1 MKKIVLKIGGM
12 SCSACSNGLEKYLN
26 KQKGIIHASVNLV
39 LAEAIIEYEDTLT
52 LDDINSI
59 IKQAGFKSL
68 GKYEEAKQKETKT
81 NHLTFICFSILS
93 IFVLYISM
101 SHMLNLP
108 TIYYFNME
116 IFPKN
121 YAIILFIFTI
131 FYLVYGSDIFKNGF
145 KNLIHFVPN
154 MDTLVTIG
162 VLSSFLYSTFGMI
175 MVLLGHSSYIENL
188 YFESSCMIIFFLK
201 LGRYLDS
208 RSKDKTKEAIEELVT
223 ITPDVALLKTETGE
237 KEVTLDEVKKGNILL
252 CKPGMKV
259 AVDGKITK
267 GSSYF
272 DEAFITGES
281 TPIKKEE
288 GKMVIAGSLN
298 TSGYIEYEALNI
310 GKDSTISKIVALVV
324 KATNTKT
331 RLSTLADKVSSIF
344 VPCIMVLSIL
354 TLVVSILFGA
364 SINDSFI
371 RFVSVLVVA
380 CPCALGLATP
390 LAIVV
395 SEGVCAKNGIFVKS
409 SEVLENVS
417 KVDTVVFD
425 KTGTITYGNL
435 RVSDIYNFTSDD
447 DSDRVMLLLS
457 SLEDKSTHPISN
469 AFKLEDK
476 TKLLAV
482 SNFQN
487 IDGIGLSGII
497 DNKKYYVGSNRL
509 FSLLSLENPYQ
520 KEEKILL
527 ESKNTILYLIEENK
541 VLALVGVKDV
551 VRKNMNDVIH
561 ELKKAGKS
569 VMMLTGDNVITSKKV
584 AEEVGINEVV
594 AGVLPAEKTEKIKKL
609 MNDGHTVMMVG
620 DGINDA
626 PSLATANI
634 GVSVSSGTDIANN
647 SSSIILM
654 NSDLSSLVNLFTISK
669 KTVLNIKENLFWAF
683 FYNILTIPI
692 AMGLLSRFSITINPM
707 IAGFSMTLSSLTV
720 VFNALRLRKIKL
732 RRNDYV

>member
-1 MKKIVLKIGGM
+1 
-12 SCSACSNGLEKYLN
+12 
-26 KQKGIIHASVNLV
+26 
-39 LAEAIIEYEDTLT
+39 
-52 LDDINSI
+52 
-59 IKQAGFKSL
+59 
-68 GKYEEAKQKETKT
+68 
-81 NHLTFICFSILS
+81 
-93 IFVLYISM
+93 
-101 SHMLNLP
+101 ML
-108 TIYYFNME
+108 F
-116 IFPKN
+116 
-121 YAIILFIFTI
+121 
-131 FYLVYGSDIFKNGF
+131 
-145 KNLIHFVPN
+145 
-154 MDTLVTIG
+154 
-162 VLSSFLYSTFGMI
+162 
-175 MVLLGHSSYIENL
+175 
-188 YFESSCMIIFFLK
+188 
-201 LGRYLDS
+201 
-208 RSKDKTKEAIEELVT
+208 RS
-223 ITPDVALLKTETGE
+223 
-237 KEVTLDEVKKGNILL
+237 
-252 CKPGMKV
+252 
-259 AVDGKITK
+259 
-267 GSSYF
+267 
-272 DEAFITGES
+272 
-281 TPIKKEE
+281 
-288 GKMVIAGSLN
+288 
-298 TSGYIEYEALNI
+298 
-310 GKDSTISKIVALVV
+310 
-324 KATNTKT
+324 
-331 RLSTLADKVSSIF
+331 
-344 VPCIMVLSIL
+344 
-354 TLVVSILFGA
+354 
-364 SINDSFI
+364 
-371 RFVSVLVVA
+371 
-380 CPCALGLATP
+380 
-390 LAIVV
+390 
-395 SEGVCAKNGIFVKS
+395 NGIFVKS

-487 IDGIGLSGII
+487 IDGIGLSGIV

-520 KEEKILL
+520 KEEKLLL

-683 FYNILTIPI
+683 FYNILMIPI
-692 AMGLLSRFSITINPM
+692 AMGLLSRFSIAINPM

-720 VFNALRLRKIKL
+720 IFNALRLRKIKL

>member
-1 MKKIVLKIGGM
+1 
-12 SCSACSNGLEKYLN
+12 
-26 KQKGIIHASVNLV
+26 
-39 LAEAIIEYEDTLT
+39 
-52 LDDINSI
+52 
-59 IKQAGFKSL
+59 
-68 GKYEEAKQKETKT
+68 
-81 NHLTFICFSILS
+81 
-93 IFVLYISM
+93 
-101 SHMLNLP
+101 
-108 TIYYFNME
+108 
-116 IFPKN
+116 
-121 YAIILFIFTI
+121 
-131 FYLVYGSDIFKNGF
+131 
-145 KNLIHFVPN
+145 
-154 MDTLVTIG
+154 
-162 VLSSFLYSTFGMI
+162 
-175 MVLLGHSSYIENL
+175 
-188 YFESSCMIIFFLK
+188 
-201 LGRYLDS
+201 
-208 RSKDKTKEAIEELVT
+208 
-223 ITPDVALLKTETGE
+223 
-237 KEVTLDEVKKGNILL
+237 
-252 CKPGMKV
+252 
-259 AVDGKITK
+259 
-267 GSSYF
+267 
-272 DEAFITGES
+272 
-281 TPIKKEE
+281 
-288 GKMVIAGSLN
+288 
-298 TSGYIEYEALNI
+298 
-310 GKDSTISKIVALVV
+310 
-324 KATNTKT
+324 
-331 RLSTLADKVSSIF
+331 
-344 VPCIMVLSIL
+344 MVLSIL

-520 KEEKILL
+520 KEEKLL

>member
-68 GKYEEAKQKETKT
+68 GKYEEAKQNKIKT

-121 YAIILFIFTI
+121 YAIILFVLTI

-237 KEVTLDEVKKGNILL
+237 KEVTLL

-324 KATNTKT
+324 EATNTKT

-520 KEEKILL
+520 KEEKLLL

-683 FYNILTIPI
+683 FYNILMIPI

-707 IAGFSMTLSSLTV
+707 IAGFIMTLSSLTV

>member
-1 MKKIVLKIGGM
+1 
-12 SCSACSNGLEKYLN
+12 
-26 KQKGIIHASVNLV
+26 
-39 LAEAIIEYEDTLT
+39 
-52 LDDINSI
+52 
-59 IKQAGFKSL
+59 
-68 GKYEEAKQKETKT
+68 
-81 NHLTFICFSILS
+81 
-93 IFVLYISM
+93 
-101 SHMLNLP
+101 ML
-108 TIYYFNME
+108 
-116 IFPKN
+116 
-121 YAIILFIFTI
+121 
-131 FYLVYGSDIFKNGF
+131 
-145 KNLIHFVPN
+145 H
-154 MDTLVTIG
+154 
-162 VLSSFLYSTFGMI
+162 
-175 MVLLGHSSYIENL
+175 
-188 YFESSCMIIFFLK
+188 
-201 LGRYLDS
+201 
-208 RSKDKTKEAIEELVT
+208 
-223 ITPDVALLKTETGE
+223 
-237 KEVTLDEVKKGNILL
+237 
-252 CKPGMKV
+252 
-259 AVDGKITK
+259 
-267 GSSYF
+267 
-272 DEAFITGES
+272 
-281 TPIKKEE
+281 
-288 GKMVIAGSLN
+288 
-298 TSGYIEYEALNI
+298 
-310 GKDSTISKIVALVV
+310 
-324 KATNTKT
+324 
-331 RLSTLADKVSSIF
+331 
-344 VPCIMVLSIL
+344 IL

-487 IDGIGLSGII
+487 IDGIGLSGTI

-509 FSLLSLENPYQ
+509 FSLLSLENSYQ
-520 KEEKILL
+520 KEEKLLL

-683 FYNILTIPI
+683 FYNILMIPI

>member
-68 GKYEEAKQKETKT
+68 GKYEEAKQKKTKT

-121 YAIILFIFTI
+121 YAIILFILTI
-131 FYLVYGSDIFKNGF
+131 FYLVYGLDIFKNGF

-237 KEVTLDEVKKGNILL
+237 KEVTLDEVKKGDILL

-324 KATNTKT
+324 EATNTKT

-435 RVSDIYNFTSDD
+435 RVSDIYNFTCDD
-447 DSDRVMLLLS
+447 PNRVMLLLS

-476 TKLLAV
+476 TKLIAV

-520 KEEKILL
+520 EEEKLLL

-541 VLALVGVKDV
+541 VLALIGVKDV
-551 VRKNMNDVIH
+551 VRKNMKDVIC

-584 AEEVGINEVV
+584 AEEVGISEVV
-594 AGVLPAEKTEKIKKL
+594 AGVLPAEKTEKIKRL

-634 GVSVSSGTDIANN
+634 GVSISSGTDIANN

-683 FYNILTIPI
+683 FYNILMIPI
-692 AMGLLSRFSITINPM
+692 AMGIFTRFSITINPM

>member
-52 LDDINSI
+52 LDDINLF

-68 GKYEEAKQKETKT
+68 GKYEEAKQKKTKK

-121 YAIILFIFTI
+121 YAIILFVLTI

-175 MVLLGHSSYIENL
+175 MVLLEHSSYIENL

-237 KEVTLDEVKKGNILL
+237 KEVTLDEVKKGDILL

-298 TSGYIEYEALNI
+298 TSGYIEYEALKI

-324 KATNTKT
+324 EATNTKT

-417 KVDTVVFD
+417 KADTVVFD

-520 KEEKILL
+520 KEEKLLL

-654 NSDLSSLVNLFTISK
+654 NSDLSSLVNLFMISK

-683 FYNILTIPI
+683 FYNILMIPI